1 MSLRPYLRF
10 ARSLV
15 LRDRPV
21 YAHYAVTSRCNL
33 RCRSCVIWQRDEP
46 ELSTDEVAELA
57 IVLERLGCVQLSLGG
72 GEPALRKDLPRIVQL
87 FQSRQIRTRVL
98 TNGVAMK
105 PAIGQA
111 LVDAGLR
118 EVSFSLDSL
127 VPEVQDGLDNTGAT
141 YHTRMRNL
149 LALARIL
156 PRRGSVPV
164 LNTVVTPRNYRELID
179 IIDFADEIG
188 FYVSLIPIHLAAEDD
203 EHRFYS
209 GDETLRFGAGEEAE
223 LRDVYRRIIR
233 IKRRGGRIINSTA
246 FLERSPDYL
255 ISGSA
260 PWPCR
265 AGTQFVSIGPD
276 GRVSPCHAFEGEWG
290 IHFRDF
296 ERAFHGD
303 AYRAEV
309 RDRIAGCEGCFR
321 PCWAEIGLL
330 MGEPRSLLEMARS
343 QAIAARPRP
352 RFSRHAI
359 AEHLGVDLEVT
370 S

>member
-21 YAHYAVTSRCNL
+21 YVHYAITSRCNL

-46 ELSTDEVAELA
+46 ELTTDEVAELA
-57 IVLERLGCVQLSLGG
+57 AVLERLGCVQLSLGG

-87 FQSRQIRTRVL
+87 FQTRQIRTRVL
-98 TNGVAMK
+98 TNGVAMT
-105 PAIGQA
+105 PEISARLI
-111 LVDAGLR
+111 DAGLR

-127 VPEVQDGLDNTGAT
+127 VPEVQDGLDNSGAT
-141 YHTRMRNL
+141 YATRMRNL
-149 LALARIL
+149 LALAKAL

-164 LNTVVTPRNYRELID
+164 LNTVVTPRNVGELID
-179 IIDFADEIG
+179 LVDFADEIG
-188 FYVSLIPIHLAAEDD
+188 FYVSLIPIHLAADD

-209 GDETLRFGAGEEAE
+209 GDETLRFDGAAEAE

-233 IKRRGGRIINSTA
+233 IKRRGGRIINSSA
-246 FLERSPDYL
+246 FLERTPDYL
-255 ISGSA
+255 VSGAA

-276 GRVSPCHAFEGEWG
+276 GRVSPCHAFEGQWG
-290 IHFRDF
+290 IDFREF
-296 ERAFHGD
+296 ERAYHSRS
-303 AYRAEV
+303 YRDEV
-309 RDRIAGCEGCFR
+309 RRRITTCEGCFR

-352 RFSRHAI
+352 RFSRRAI
-359 AEHLGVDLEVT
+359 AEHVGVDLGAA